1 MVIKGNEVETVESY
15 KYLGTIID
23 CQLDW
28 SANVDAVYKKANQR
42 LFFLRNLKQSVSTH
56 RSSAC
61 SFSPVYKAS

>member
-42 LFFLRNLKQSVSTH
+42 LFFLRKLKQFRVDPQILRLFFQS
-56 RSSAC
+56 
-61 SFSPVYKAS
+61 KAS